1 MIGST
6 VYGFVTGQK
15 MLNEA
20 KRIKPVEAD
29 YDKISKQQLDP
40 SNPVAQFQGLA
51 QTQLNARNPFAVAQ
65 QRGIMASQA
74 NAMAGAQ
81 RAVTDPSQV
90 LAMTAALQGNT
101 NQALFGQAGQEQ
113 QDYQRRFSNL
123 ASALQSRTE
132 ENRFRFGTAFQK
144 YQMDMDRK
152 MALQNAGRQS
162 QMQAIKGL
170 EDAGIK
176 IASMMINPAG
186 AAAGMAGQAAS
197 GASTGSNAGIFGGGG
212 SSFIPGI
219 GGGYQT
225 GGIGSYAKSQNIIP
239 RGN

>member
-20 KRIKPVEAD
+20 KRIKPIEAD

-40 SNPVAQFQGLA
+40 SNPAAQFQGMA
-51 QTQLNARNPFAVAQ
+51 QMQLNARNPFAAAQ
-65 QRGIMASQA
+65 QRGILGSQA

-81 RAVTDPSQV
+81 RAVTDPSQA
-90 LAMTAALQGNT
+90 LAMTAALQAGT
-101 NQALFGQAGQEQ
+101 DQSLFGQAGQEQ

-170 EDAGIK
+170 EDGAIK
-176 IASMMINPAG
+176 IAGMLINPAG
-186 AAAGMAGQAAS
+186 AAAGMASGGSQAMFSNPGIQSAVL
-197 GASTGSNAGIFGGGG
+197 SNARSDFN
-212 SSFIPGI
+212 
-219 GGGYQT
+219 
-225 GGIGSYAKSQNIIP
+225 SYLQNRPTINTSNFPAPP
-239 RGN
+239 RG